1 MCYQNVP
8 SQGEF
13 FNTEDTAWFGHRFPC
28 AAQAFTSM
36 GTCSGIG
43 IGIATIYGL
52 LKSGMQIMLPVD
64 HYLMLLAIAVV
75 LAIDA
80 VALFLYLRHKP

>member
-1 MCYQNVP
+1 
-8 SQGEF
+8 
-13 FNTEDTAWFGHRFPC
+13 
-28 AAQAFTSM
+28 M